1 MGQATAEKVSEIDQ
15 TRKRLETELREL
27 ETYLP
32 AAALWA
38 KRAVGAIVAGG
49 MMTSILVFT
58 IRRKRRRDAG
68 SRLRDL
74 EHRLDRV
81 EREVGRPHAYR

>member
-1 MGQATAEKVSEIDQ
+1 MGQTAAATVTEIEQ
-15 TRKRLETELREL
+15 TRRRLDTELREL

-49 MMTSILVFT
+49 VLTSLLLFAV
-58 IRRKRRRDAG
+58 RMKRRREG
-68 SRLRDL
+68 TRRLREL
-74 EHRLDRV
+74 EHRLARV
-81 EREVGRPHAYR
+81 EREVRQPGW

>member
-1 MGQATAEKVSEIDQ
+1 
-15 TRKRLETELREL
+15 
-27 ETYLP
+27 
-32 AAALWA
+32 
-38 KRAVGAIVAGG
+38 
-49 MMTSILVFT
+49 MTSILVFS

>member
-1 MGQATAEKVSEIDQ
+1 MGQTAAATVTEIEQ
-15 TRKRLETELREL
+15 TRQRLDGELREL

-49 MMTSILVFT
+49 VATSLLLFGV
-58 IRRKRRRDAG
+58 RMRRRREG
-68 SRLRDL
+68 SRRLREI
-74 EHRLDRV
+74 EHRLARV
-81 EREVGRPHAYR
+81 EREVRRPSW